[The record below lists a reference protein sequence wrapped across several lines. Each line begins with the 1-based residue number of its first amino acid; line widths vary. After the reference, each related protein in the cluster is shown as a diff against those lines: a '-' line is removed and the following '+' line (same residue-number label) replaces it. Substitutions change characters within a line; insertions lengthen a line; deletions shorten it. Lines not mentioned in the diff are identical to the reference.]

1 MKYKLTFSGIG
12 LGQFGNY
19 GLGSGF
25 GGIRN
30 GGYGGAPLVRIFSGG
45 LGGLRGLNN
54 RLGQGYG
61 LSGGRRMIGGLG
73 GKGYNRFLKREGKSL
88 EDEEAQK
95 TMELDKFKY
104 AIKNWGHK

>member
-1 MKYKLTFSGIG
+1 MEGLTGNFGI
-12 LGQFGNY
+12 L
-19 GLGSGF
+19 
-25 GGIRN
+25 R
-30 GGYGGAPLVRIFSGG
+30 RG

-88 EDEEAQK
+88 EDEEATKKRIDFAHCKEIQI
-95 TMELDKFKY
+95 LSFLLIRKF
-104 AIKNWGHK
+104 

>member
-1 MKYKLTFSGIG
+1 M
-12 LGQFGNY
+12 
-19 GLGSGF
+19 GSGF

-61 LSGGRRMIGGLG
+61 LSGGRRMIG
-73 GKGYNRFLKREGKSL
+73 YNRFLKREGKSL

-95 TMELDKFKY
+95 TMELEKFKY